1 MRKLASRFVK
11 LGMALGLASF
21 FNSSAQSQIN
31 VDGTRDAGYGSD
43 LAVQSCGTG
52 FGAGASGS
60 SLANAYAVNDGTNLY
75 LFIAGNLE
83 TNWNK
88 LAIYLDTKSGGQNK
102 LSNTGGADFG
112 FLAKMNDLEFDTGF
126 EADSL
131 INVRWGGTALYADL
145 DTFGT
150 SGVAPTPT
158 TTAIAGG
165 SVSGSG
171 NAKTATISL
180 SGAALVIDNSAT
192 GGPTASNAG
201 GSSGVTTGVEI
212 KIPLSALGSP
222 AGAIKVCALISN
234 SGGDYLSNQVLAGLP
249 SGTGNLGNV
258 KTDWNMKNYSG
269 NQFFTVAA
277 ASIIDADGDGIAD
290 SSDTDD
296 DNDGLLDTVE
306 TNTGT
311 FVDANNTGSNPLNAD
326 TDQDAVNDGT
336 EVSNGRNPLIF
347 DYASMAAPGNY
358 AFIGDWEPTGTYG
371 TGMTQNPPY
380 VWTSKAN
387 LPSAV
392 PILFKFVANGTWD
405 TQWGVDPARA
415 GYAKRGGDAFNP
427 TIQATG
433 YHQFTFDQITLQYSL
448 VRMSMLDFG
457 TYQNFELTYNLVLGV
472 DGDDDEDGLTNGQEY
487 VLNSDP
493 LKVDTDMDGLSD
505 GTESAGSMV
514 SIGNGETI
522 TIITS
527 PILPD
532 TDQDGMDDRWELVS
546 GLDPTDNGIASEYRN
561 LTQLTGVSSN
571 PNGPSSDPD
580 GDGVTNL
587 QEYQANPKGDP
598 LAAGGAFAKTSNT
611 IHLTGAFTVPRWTND
626 PETIEVNLDLVG
638 NFLWKVM
645 LRIPS
650 VPADKNFKFV
660 SDKSWTTSWGK
671 ITGTPAGKAVKRDGS
686 DPLVGNEISA
696 AGYYLF
702 TLNES
707 TGDYSVVA
715 VESTDTDGDQMPE
728 AWEAFYGALLSPAQT
743 NLQPSDDLDA
753 DGQTNLQEY
762 VSGTNPLRDTE
773 APALSLSVGLEK
785 ISILSI
791 GAIAPAPGADDVSAT
806 DNVTSSS
813 SIQVTVTPSSLDT
826 AAAGVRKIDYTAR
839 DEAGNRATFSR
850 VFLVGDLVGSGAYY
864 NLQGP
869 SSLRLNR
876 MGTASIYGQIYIDG
890 VTQGTGS
897 APTVSAWVGVSDA
910 NTDPATWSNEAW
922 KPASLN
928 TAVTGNNDEYFA
940 SINGA
945 DYPIGTY
952 YYATRWQVASGGYGY
967 GGTTGPWNG
976 TTSMSGVLTVEGART
991 LTFAVNMNVQTTKSF
1006 FDPAS
1011 QGVEVRGSFNSWA
1024 GGVATLTDADSD
1036 GIYTGSFA
1044 VGGNLGDTVE
1054 YKFYRTGESGSG
1066 YEGLADNRTLTLG
1079 ADGVNS
1085 TIATAFFNNDDGVGP
1100 TLSLNGSTPV
1110 NLNVGE
1116 SFTDEGATATDA
1128 QDGACMVNTTGSVNT
1143 STPGTYTLTY
1153 TSFDVAG
1160 NTSVPAS
1167 VTRTVVVAAADP
1179 LADYLGGFG
1188 LTGANAAG
1196 TADPD
1201 GDGMNNNAEYAFG
1214 TDPTSGASR
1223 QTTLISSTG
1232 EIKLLYLQ
1240 RNSGISYSVKSF
1252 TDLTTSFDSGT
1263 TVTPVATSPQPA
1275 DVRTGYT
1282 QYEAVLSTA
1291 GIAKG
1296 FLRVKATL
1304 VP

>member
-21 FNSSAQSQIN
+21 FNSSAQSQIS
-31 VDGTRDAGYGSD
+31 VDGMRDAGYGSD

-75 LFIAGNLE
+75 LFIAGNLQ

-102 LSNTGGADFG
+102 LSNTGGADYG

-131 INVRWGGTALYADL
+131 INVRWGGTPLSLYADL

-192 GGPTASNAG
+192 GGPTVSNAG

-222 AGAIKVCALISN
+222 DGAIKVCALISN
-234 SGGDYLSNQVLAGLP
+234 GGGDYLSNQVLAGLP
-249 SGTGNLGNV
+249 LGTENLAGV
-258 KTDWNMKNYSG
+258 KTNWNMKNYSG

-277 ASIIDADGDGIAD
+277 ASIIDSDLDGTAD
-290 SSDTDD
+290 SLDTDD

-311 FVDANNTGSNPLNAD
+311 FVDATNTGSNPLIAD

-336 EVSNGRNPLIF
+336 EVTDGRNPLIF

-415 GYAKRGGDAFNP
+415 GYTKRGGDAFNP
-427 TIQATG
+427 KVQATG
-433 YHQFTFDQITLQYSL
+433 YHQFTFNQVTLEYSL
-448 VRMSMLDFG
+448 VRMGTVDFG
-457 TYQNFELTYNLVLGV
+457 TYADFEAIYNLVLGES
-472 DGDDDEDGLTNGQEY
+472 GDDDEDGVSNGQEY
-487 VLNSDP
+487 VLSSDP
-493 LKVDTDMDGLSD
+493 LKTDTDMDGISD
-505 GTESAGSMV
+505 GTESAGSV
-514 SIGNGETI
+514 ISTGNGDTL

-527 PILPD
+527 AILPD
-532 TDQDGMDDRWELVS
+532 TDGDGMDDRWELLN
-546 GLDPTDNGIASEYRN
+546 GLDPTDNGTNVEYRN
-561 LTQLTGVSSN
+561 LTQLTGVTSN
-571 PNGPSSDPD
+571 PNGSMGDPD
-580 GDGVTNL
+580 GDNLTNL
-587 QEYQANPKGDP
+587 QEYQANPKGNP
-598 LAAGGAFAKTSNT
+598 LAASGAFAKTSNT
-611 IHLTGAFTVPRWTND
+611 IHLTGAFTVPSWTND
-626 PETIEVNLDLVG
+626 PETIGVDLDLVG

-645 LRIPS
+645 LRIPA
-650 VPADKNFKFV
+650 VPTDKNFKFV
-660 SDKSWTTSWGK
+660 SDKSWITSWGK
-671 ITGTPAGKAVKRDGS
+671 ITSTAVGKAIKQDGS
-686 DPLVGNEISA
+686 SPLVANEISA

-707 TGDYSVVA
+707 TGDYSVIPVLL
-715 VESTDTDGDQMPE
+715 TDSDGDE
-728 AWEAFYGALLSPAQT
+728 IADEWETFYGAMLSPAQT
-743 NLQPSDDLDA
+743 NLSPSDDPDS

-806 DNVTSSS
+806 DNVTPSA

-826 AAAGVRKIDYTAR
+826 ANAGVRKIDYTAR
-839 DEAGNRATFSR
+839 DEAGNRATLSR

-869 SSLRLNR
+869 SAPRLNR
-876 MGTASIYGQIYIDG
+876 MGTLSIFGQIYIDG
-890 VTQGTGS
+890 ATQGAGA
-897 APTVSAWVGVSDA
+897 APAVSMWVGVSSS
-910 NTDPATWSNEAW
+910 NTDPATWSSDAW
-922 KPASLN
+922 RPANLN
-928 TAVTGNNDEYFA
+928 AAVTGNNDEYSA

-945 DYPIGTY
+945 DYPSGTY
-952 YYATRWQVASGGYGY
+952 YYATRWQVTSGGYGY

-991 LTFAVNMNVQTTKSF
+991 LTFTVNMNGQINKLLFNPTT
-1006 FDPAS
+1006 
-1011 QGVEVRGSFNSWA
+1011 QGVEVRGDFNTWA
-1024 GGVATLTDADSD
+1024 GGAATLSDDNSD
-1036 GIYTGSFA
+1036 GIYTGSFTVA
-1044 VGGNLGDTVE
+1044 GDLGATIE
-1054 YKFYRTGESGSG
+1054 YKFYRTGSSGAG

-1100 TLSLNGSTPV
+1100 VISIIGDNPL
-1110 NLNVGE
+1110 NLNVADTYTE
-1116 SFTDEGATATDA
+1116 LGATATDLI
-1128 QDGACMVNTTGSVNT
+1128 DGDRTVTPSGTVNTAVAN
-1143 STPGTYTLTY
+1143 TYTITY
-1153 TSFDVAG
+1153 NAG
-1160 NTSVPAS
+1160 DANGNAATP
-1167 VTRTVVVAAADP
+1167 VTRTVVVSAVGSTFAGWSGGATLDAAN
-1179 LADYLGGFG
+1179 LAK
-1188 LTGANAAG
+1188 
-1196 TADPD
+1196 
-1201 GDGMNNNAEYAFG
+1201 YAIG
-1214 TDPTSGASR
+1214 GASGPNAQGEAPTVGKGFIVPNHYTYIEAIVR
-1223 QTTLISSTG
+1223 TDDSKLSFLAEASTDLSAGFSSTG
-1232 EIKLLYLQ
+1232 RWTVEGTSL
-1240 RNSGISYSVKSF
+1240 GISQLNV
-1252 TDLTTSFDSGT
+1252 
-1263 TVTPVATSPQPA
+1263 P
-1275 DVRTGYT
+1275 TGCERKRFIYWHGMA
-1282 QYEAVLSTA
+1282 QE
-1291 GIAKG
+1291 KM
-1296 FLRVKATL
+1296 FLRLKATL
-1304 VP
+1304 AP

>member
-192 GGPTASNAG
+192 GGPTTSNAG

-234 SGGDYLSNQVLAGLP
+234 GGGGYLSNQVLAGLP
-249 SGTGNLGNV
+249 SGTGNLGDV
-258 KTDWNMKNYSG
+258 KTAWNMKNYSG

-290 SSDTDD
+290 SSDPDD
-296 DNDGLLDTVE
+296 DNDGLDDVVE
-306 TNTGT
+306 TNSGT

-347 DYASMAAPGNY
+347 DYASMAVPGNY
-358 AFIGDWEPTGTYG
+358 AFIGNWEPNGTYG
-371 TGMTQNPPY
+371 TGMTQNSPY
-380 VWTSKAN
+380 VWTSRAN

-405 TQWGVDPARA
+405 NQWGVDSVRP

-505 GTESAGSMV
+505 GTESAGSTV

-645 LRIPS
+645 LRISS
-650 VPADKNFKFV
+650 VPTDKNFKFV

-671 ITGTPAGKAVKRDGS
+671 ITSTAVGKAIKQDGS
-686 DPLVGNEISA
+686 SPLVANEISA

-707 TGDYSVVA
+707 TGDYSVIPVLL
-715 VESTDTDGDQMPE
+715 TDSDGDE
-728 AWEAFYGALLSPAQT
+728 IADEWETFYGALLSPAQT
-743 NLQPSDDLDA
+743 NLSPSDDQDS

-762 VSGTNPLRDTE
+762 LAGSHPLKDTVAPAVSLTSSLDKISIVSVGAS
-773 APALSLSVGLEK
+773 APALSAS
-785 ISILSI
+785 
-791 GAIAPAPGADDVSAT
+791 DVSAT
-806 DNVTSSS
+806 DNVTPSA
-813 SIQVTVTPSSLDT
+813 SIQVTFQPSSLDT
-826 AAAGVRKIDYTAR
+826 ATAGVRKITYTAT
-839 DEAGNRATFSR
+839 DAAGNRATLSR

-890 VTQGTGS
+890 ATQGAGA
-897 APTVSAWVGVSDA
+897 APAVSMWVGVSSS
-910 NTDPATWSNEAW
+910 NTDPATWSSDAW
-922 KPASLN
+922 RPANLN
-928 TAVTGNNDEYFA
+928 AAVTGNNDEYSA

-952 YYATRWQVASGGYGY
+952 YYATRWQVTSGGYGY

-976 TTSMSGVLTVEGART
+976 TTSMNGILTVEGART
-991 LTFAVNMNVQTTKSF
+991 MTFAVNMNVQTTKSF

-1054 YKFYRTGESGSG
+1054 YKFYRTGESGAG
-1066 YEGLADNRTLTLG
+1066 YEGLADNRTIILG

-1085 TIATAFFNNDDGVGP
+1085 TLSTTYFNNDDGIGP
-1100 TLSLNGSTPV
+1100 VISIIGDNPL
-1110 NLNVGE
+1110 NLNVADTYTE
-1116 SFTDEGATATDA
+1116 LGATATDLI
-1128 QDGACMVNTTGSVNT
+1128 DGNRTVTPSGTVNTAVAN
-1143 STPGTYTLTY
+1143 TYTITY
-1153 TSFDVAG
+1153 NASDIAG
-1160 NTSVPAS
+1160 NAGTP
-1167 VTRTVVVAAADP
+1167 VTRTVVVAAPVGSTFAVWSDGATLDVANLAKYAIGGASNLGVAGIEP
-1179 LADYLGGFG
+1179 TLALDSTSLSITAIVRTDDTTLTVVGQAVTNLADYASSELVVQVEGDA
-1188 LTGANAAG
+1188 TGIDQTDVPAG
-1196 TADPD
+1196 CTKKKFSVAR
-1201 GDGMNNNAEYAFG
+1201 GD
-1214 TDPTSGASR
+1214 
-1223 QTTLISSTG
+1223 
-1232 EIKLLYLQ
+1232 
-1240 RNSGISYSVKSF
+1240 
-1252 TDLTTSFDSGT
+1252 
-1263 TVTPVATSPQPA
+1263 
-1275 DVRTGYT
+1275 
-1282 QYEAVLSTA
+1282 A
-1291 GIAKG
+1291 GKK
-1296 FLRVKATL
+1296 FLRLKAAL
-1304 VP
+1304 AP

>member
-1 MRKLASRFVK
+1 MDKVANRFAKLCV
-11 LGMALGLASF
+11 GLVLAMFCKFSVQ
-21 FNSSAQSQIN
+21 AQIT

-60 SLANAYAVNDGTNLY
+60 NLANAYAINDGTNLY
-75 LFIAGNLE
+75 LFIAGNLQ

-102 LSNTGGADFG
+102 LSNTGGADYG

-131 INVRWGGTALYADL
+131 INVRWGGTSLYADL

-234 SGGDYLSNQVLAGLP
+234 GEGNYLSNQVLAGLP

-277 ASIIDADGDGIAD
+277 ASIIDSDLDGTAD
-290 SSDTDD
+290 SLDTDD

-311 FVDANNTGSNPLNAD
+311 FVDVTNTGSNPLIAD
-326 TDQDAVNDGT
+326 TDQDEVNDGT
-336 EVSNGRNPLIF
+336 EVTDGRNPLIF
-347 DYASMAAPGNY
+347 DYASMAVPGNY
-358 AFIGDWEPTGTYG
+358 AFIGEWLPDGTYG
-371 TGMTQNPPY
+371 TRMTQNPPY
-380 VWTSKAN
+380 LWKLRAN
-387 LPSAV
+387 LPAAV
-392 PILFKFVANGTWD
+392 DILFKFAANGAWD
-405 TQWGVDPARA
+405 VQWGKDPDRV
-415 GYAKRGGDAFNP
+415 GYAKRDGDAFNP
-427 TIQATG
+427 KVQATG
-433 YHQFTFDQITLQYSL
+433 YHQFTFNQMTLEYSL
-448 VRMSMLDFG
+448 VRMGTVDFG
-457 TYQNFELTYNLVLGV
+457 TYADFEAIYNLVLGES
-472 DGDDDEDGLTNGQEY
+472 GDDDEDGVSNGQEY
-487 VLNSDP
+487 VLSSDP
-493 LKVDTDMDGLSD
+493 LKTDTDMDGVSD
-505 GTESAGSMV
+505 GTESAGSV
-514 SIGNGETI
+514 ISTGNGDTLA
-522 TIITS
+522 IITS
-527 PILPD
+527 AILPD
-532 TDQDGMDDRWELVS
+532 TDGDGMDDRWELLN
-546 GLDPTDNGIASEYRN
+546 GLDPTDNGTNVEYRN
-561 LTQLTGVSSN
+561 LTQLTGVTSN
-571 PNGPSSDPD
+571 PNGSMGDPD
-580 GDGVTNL
+580 GDNLTNL
-587 QEYQANPKGDP
+587 QEYQANPKGNP
-598 LAAGGAFAKTSNT
+598 LAASGAFAKTSNT
-611 IHLTGAFTVPRWTND
+611 IHLTGAFTVPSWTND

-650 VPADKNFKFV
+650 VPTDKNFKFV

-671 ITGTPAGKAVKRDGS
+671 IAGTPAGKAVKRDGS

-707 TGDYSVVA
+707 TGDYSVIPVLL
-715 VESTDTDGDQMPE
+715 TDSDGDE
-728 AWEAFYGALLSPAQT
+728 IADEWETFYGAMLSPAQT
-743 NLQPSDDLDA
+743 NLSPSDDPDS

-762 VSGTNPLRDTE
+762 LAGSHPLKDTVAPAVSLTSSLDKISIVSVGAS
-773 APALSLSVGLEK
+773 APAL
-785 ISILSI
+785 
-791 GAIAPAPGADDVSAT
+791 IASDVSAT
-806 DNVTSSS
+806 DNVTPSA
-813 SIQVTVTPSSLDT
+813 SIQVTFQPSSLDT
-826 AAAGVRKIDYTAR
+826 ATAGVRKITYTAT
-839 DEAGNRATFSR
+839 DAAGNRATLSR

-869 SSLRLNR
+869 STPRLNR
-876 MGTASIYGQIYIDG
+876 MGTLSIFGQIYIDG
-890 VTQGTGS
+890 ATQGAGA
-897 APTVSAWVGVSDA
+897 APSVSMWVGVSSS
-910 NTDPATWSNEAW
+910 NTEPATWSSDAW
-922 KPASLN
+922 QPANLN
-928 TAVTGNNDEYFA
+928 AAVTGNNDEYSA

-945 DYPIGTY
+945 DYPTGTY
-952 YYATRWQVASGGYGY
+952 YYATRWQVTSGGYGY

-991 LTFAVNMNVQTTKSF
+991 LTFTVNMNGQINKLLFNPTI
-1006 FDPAS
+1006 
-1011 QGVEVRGSFNSWA
+1011 QGVEVRGGFNAWA
-1024 GGVATLTDADSD
+1024 GGAATLADDNSD
-1036 GIYTGSFA
+1036 GIYTGSFTVA
-1044 VGGNLGDTVE
+1044 GDLGGLVE
-1054 YKFYRTGESGSG
+1054 YKFYRTGASGAG
-1066 YEGLADNRTLTLG
+1066 YEGLADNRTIILG

-1085 TIATAFFNNDDGVGP
+1085 TLPTAYFNNDDGIGP
-1100 TLSLNGSTPV
+1100 VISLTGSSTL
-1110 NLNVGE
+1110 NLNVGDAYVE
-1116 SFTDEGATATDA
+1116 LGATASDVIEGTVTA
-1128 QDGACMVNTTGSVNT
+1128 TASGAVDTNSA
-1143 STPGTYTLTY
+1143 GTYTVTY
-1153 TSFDVAG
+1153 NAG
-1160 NTSVPAS
+1160 DANGNAATPA
-1167 VTRTVVVAAADP
+1167 TRTVVVVAPNP
-1179 LADYLGGFG
+1179 LAAYVGSFG
-1188 LTGANAAG
+1188 LSGGDTAG
-1196 TADPD
+1196 DADPD
-1201 GDGMNNNAEYAFG
+1201 GDGMDNNAEYAFG

-1240 RNSGISYSVKSF
+1240 RNSGVSYSVKSF

-1282 QYEAVLSTA
+1282 QYEAALSTA

-1296 FLRVKATL
+1296 FLRVRATL
-1304 VP
+1304 AP